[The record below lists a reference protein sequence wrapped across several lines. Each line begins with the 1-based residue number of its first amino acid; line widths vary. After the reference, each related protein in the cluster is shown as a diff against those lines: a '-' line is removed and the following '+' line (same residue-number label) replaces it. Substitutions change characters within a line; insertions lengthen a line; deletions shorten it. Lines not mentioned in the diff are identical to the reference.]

1 MVGRGG
7 NRAGKARLGC
17 LIVLLVLAL
26 GIYEG
31 IGAFE
36 VYFRYYRLQDT
47 VNGQADLAQVLP
59 DDVIRNRL
67 VAYSD
72 TLGLALG
79 PRAWRIQRTYT
90 PRQITIDAEY
100 RDSVVIALPGFR
112 KVFPV
117 VFKPSAKAPL

>member
-1 MVGRGG
+1 MVAVGG
-7 NRAGKARLGC
+7 NRPGKARIGC
-17 LIVLLVLAL
+17 LLVLLVLAVA
-26 GIYEG
+26 IYEG
-31 IGAFE
+31 IGAFD

-47 VNGQADLAQVLP
+47 VSGQANLAQVLS
-59 DDVIRNRL
+59 DDVILSRL

-72 TLGLALG
+72 TLGLNLG
-79 PRAWRIQRTYT
+79 PRAWRIQRTYQ
-90 PRQITIDAEY
+90 PRQITIEAEY

>member
-1 MVGRGG
+1 MVAVGG
-7 NRAGKARLGC
+7 SRAGKVRLGC
-17 LIVLLVLAL
+17 LFVLLVLAVAL
-26 GIYEG
+26 YEG
-31 IGAFE
+31 IGAFK

-47 VNGQADLAQVLP
+47 VNGQAELAQVIT
-59 DDVIRNRL
+59 DDVIVNRL
-67 VAYSD
+67 AAYADS
-72 TLGLALG
+72 LGLNLG
-79 PRAWRIQRTYT
+79 PQAWKIQRTYQ